1 MPDIESIDT
10 QQTEDTLDD
19 NAVTEETASQE
30 APSSEVDAE
39 TLDQRVVE
47 LEAEATQL
55 RAALEE
61 RDIDMSRL
69 QGQAT
74 SAVAKYREA
83 LLLASPEVPQELVT
97 GQTIEEIDTSMA
109 QARQMV
115 ERIRNQ
121 IEAQTASERVPSGAP
136 LRSAP
141 DLSSLSPAAK
151 IAYGL
156 TRNER

>member
-1 MPDIESIDT
+1 MSEQELNDLQQAQDT
-10 QQTEDTLDD
+10 IDD
-19 NAVTEETASQE
+19 NAASEEAASQE
-30 APSSEVDAE
+30 ATSAE
-39 TLDQRVVE
+39 ALDQRVAE

-61 RDIDMSRL
+61 RDIAMSRL

-74 SAVAKYREA
+74 SAVAKYRDA
-83 LLLASPEVPQELVT
+83 LLSASSEVPQELVA

-121 IEAQTASERVPSGAP
+121 IEAQTASERVPSGVP

-141 DLSSLSPAAK
+141 ALSSLSPAAK